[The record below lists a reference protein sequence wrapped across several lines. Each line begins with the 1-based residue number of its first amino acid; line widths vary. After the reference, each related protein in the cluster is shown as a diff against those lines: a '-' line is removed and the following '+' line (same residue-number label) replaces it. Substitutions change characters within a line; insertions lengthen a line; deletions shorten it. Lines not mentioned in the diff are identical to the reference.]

1 MGWLQPLLH
10 PLRITTGTP
19 TVCVTCV
26 ARRGSLW
33 VHKQKTQRFKHRII
47 TTCYKTLTQR
57 VEVHIFLLRNFNTNL
72 CPTPTAPVWSVWQ
85 FQLCSRLPCVVIV
98 QLYLLQSAEWYF
110 LRSHRLHEQSRPI
123 TESFICLTEA
133 SNGRWFLRV
142 AILARSGAAS
152 ETAALLQNM
161 PSLSWM
167 EETKEIKTNNYVLS
181 KRLAEPACLAA
192 LWSAAACVS
201 GIVLEAGVQ
210 KQQGAEDKQAVRD
223 SLNTATVASTVEG
236 CEDLCSNRPINP
248 PYQLERASVRLT
260 PHQRLAATRHIWD
273 LGPSSLQTPQTYI
286 RALMDSY
293 GTIGS
298 TSRFKTRKMSF
309 REEEGRTRCHSS
321 TAQVI
326 PSLYYEQHMSWS
338 VSRGWMSQQRER
350 TSSYQSHPPQQ
361 LNMKQ
366 YFQTIFLP
374 VFHYLRR
381 VPSLLSFYEPSIS
394 FPVA

>member
-1 MGWLQPLLH
+1 
-10 PLRITTGTP
+10 
-19 TVCVTCV
+19 
-26 ARRGSLW
+26 
-33 VHKQKTQRFKHRII
+33 
-47 TTCYKTLTQR
+47 
-57 VEVHIFLLRNFNTNL
+57 
-72 CPTPTAPVWSVWQ
+72 
-85 FQLCSRLPCVVIV
+85 
-98 QLYLLQSAEWYF
+98 
-110 LRSHRLHEQSRPI
+110 
-123 TESFICLTEA
+123 
-133 SNGRWFLRV
+133 
-142 AILARSGAAS
+142 
-152 ETAALLQNM
+152 M

-167 EETKEIKTNNYVLS
+167 EETKEIKTNNFVLS

-273 LGPSSLQTPQTYI
+273 VGLSSLQTPQTYI

-293 GTIGS
+293 GTISS
-298 TSRFKTRKMSF
+298 TSRFKTGKMCF
-309 REEEGRTRCHSS
+309 RGEEGRTCCHST

-338 VSRGWMSQQRER
+338 ISTRPECHSRER
-350 TSSYQSHPPQQ
+350 ENIVMTVTSSTTAEDDAVIFTYQTTCSSSLSLFKKSPITSVVLWATRFFSHRLTGPSPVR
-361 LNMKQ
+361 LVL
-366 YFQTIFLP
+366 IFP
-374 VFHYLRR
+374 CQWND
-381 VPSLLSFYEPSIS
+381 
-394 FPVA
+394 VAE